1 MISEFNNERYRVCL
15 DEHQDTEGECYAYGI
30 ELAVTDG
37 EGGKGF
43 GVDTIEF
50 AQTKEEDLESSSHI
64 EIIELHYFNEL
75 EEAKK
80 CFKKFVPSSSYCLT
94 GVAERPSFASNVSFK
109 S

>member
-15 DEHQDTEGECYAYGI
+15 DEHQDTEGECYAYCI

-37 EGGKGF
+37 EGGQGF

-50 AQTKEEDLESSSHI
+50 AQTKEVDLESSSHI

-80 CFKKFVPSSSYCLT
+80 CFKKYCEWY
-94 GVAERPSFASNVSFK
+94 AISE
-109 S
+109 

>member
-1 MISEFNNERYRVCL
+1 MNKLNMVNLGFSYNETTYNSKITC
-15 DEHQDTEGECYAYGI
+15 ECYAYGI

-43 GVDTIEF
+43 GIDTIEF

-80 CFKKFVPSSSYCLT
+80 CFKKYCEWY
-94 GVAERPSFASNVSFK
+94 AISE
-109 S
+109 